1 MAATDASVLAEP
13 RGLTR
18 VRSHLREARV
28 PWIPVVILVGL
39 LVLGLG
45 ADVLAPFD
53 PTDSNLKTRTIAPF
67 TNSSY
72 PLGTDILGKDMLS
85 RLIHGARTVLLVTV
99 PAMAIAVLVGTALG
113 LIAGYAGRWVDAVL
127 MRITD
132 ATLGFPSLLVA
143 MLIVTLI
150 GTGMMGVLVAV
161 TATTW
166 ARFARMIRGEVL
178 STRERDFVILAR
190 ILGVS
195 PVMVIWRHL
204 FPNVVNTLMVMV
216 SLTVGQVVLLEASL
230 SFLGLGM
237 KPGQPA
243 WGIMVAEGR
252 QQMLDVWWLSL
263 FPGIMITIVVM
274 AFNFFGDW
282 LRDYLDPRMRRSR

>member
-1 MAATDASVLAEP
+1 MVATDTTVLAGP

-18 VRSHLREARV
+18 VRSRLKEARL
-28 PWIPVVILVGL
+28 PWIPVIILSGL
-39 LVLGLG
+39 LILGIG
-45 ADVLAPFD
+45 ADVIAPFD
-53 PTDSNLKTRTIAPF
+53 PTESNLKTRTIAPF
-67 TNSSY
+67 TNPTY

-85 RLIHGARTVLLVTV
+85 RLIHGARTVLKVSV
-99 PAMAIAVLVGTALG
+99 PAMAIAVVVGTTIG
-113 LIAGYAGRWVDAVL
+113 LVAGYAGRWVEAVL

-132 ATLGFPSLLVA
+132 ATLGFPALLVA

-150 GTGMMGVLVAV
+150 GTGLVGVMVAV
-161 TATTW
+161 TATAW

-190 ILGVS
+190 ILGVP
-195 PVMVIWRHL
+195 PVMIMWRHL
-204 FPNVVNTLMVMV
+204 FPNVINTLMVMI
-216 SLTVGQVVLLEASL
+216 SLTVGQIILLEASL

-237 KPGQPA
+237 KPGEPA

-252 QQMLDVWWLSL
+252 QQLLTVWWLAL

-282 LRDYLDPRMRRSR
+282 LRDYLDPKLRRSR